1 MTITKDIQIEDLVD
15 QVPESVLFLRKKG
28 IVCVVCGEPVWG
40 TLYEMAK
47 QKGFTDDNID
57 QLVDELNQL
66 IAKK

>member
-15 QVPESVLFLRKKG
+15 QIPESVLFLRQKG